1 MRYSCTFKQMPALCH
16 LKNRSSLRT
25 KLSRS
30 KQVAA
35 KNEQLLPYQGLNFGL
50 FQNFQSVINHDTEIP
65 SLSGLSS
72 QLDQQY
78 SG

>member
-1 MRYSCTFKQMPALCH
+1 MP
-16 LKNRSSLRT
+16 
-25 KLSRS
+25 RS